1 MNDKQKIVLFLFAL
15 VCNFTFLATAQSA
28 PCDCATED
36 KKDSLFQQKATQ
48 KITEKE
54 STDYPLPYPAS
65 R

>member
-28 PCDCATED
+28 PCDCSSEH
-36 KKDSLFQQKATQ
+36 KKDSIFQNKAPLKT
-48 KITEKE
+48 TEKE
-54 STDYPLPYPAS
+54 STTYQLNNPAS

>member
-28 PCDCATED
+28 PCDCSNEL
-36 KKDSLFQQKATQ
+36 KKDSIFQNKAKL

-54 STDYPLPYPAS
+54 STTYQLTNPAS

>member
-15 VCNFTFLATAQSA
+15 ICNFTFLATAQSA
-28 PCDCATED
+28 PCDCADGD
-36 KKDSLFQQKATQ
+36 KKDSIFLRKGPP

-54 STDYPLPYPAS
+54 STTLQLPNPVS

>member
-28 PCDCATED
+28 PCDCAVD
-36 KKDSLFQQKATQ
+36 SKKDSLIQHKAPLKT
-48 KITEKE
+48 TEKE
-54 STDYPLPYPAS
+54 STTYQLTNPAS